1 MGENLFLFGPPGV
14 GKGTQARRLST
25 AFGVPHV
32 ATGDM
37 LRGAIQSNTPLGVR
51 VADFLRGGQLV
62 PDEIMVEVVRQ
73 RLGEP
78 DTAAGFIMDGYP
90 RTMVQA
96 EALGT
101 LLAGD
106 AQGSAGNPGG
116 NPGGNSNRRVDGV
129 IVLDAPIE
137 ALVARIAGRRT
148 CESCQKSYHV
158 SAQPPKVG
166 GVCDRCGGA
175 LVQRVDDA
183 ETTVRFRLDEYADK
197 TKPVLDYFWKHQW
210 PMLPVDAIGDID
222 QVFGRIYS
230 AVLLR

>member
-1 MGENLFLFGPPGV
+1 LGENLLLFGPPEV

-37 LRGAIQSNTPLGVR
+37 LRGAIQSNTPLGLR
-51 VADFLRGGQLV
+51 VADFLRAGQLV
-62 PDEIMVEVVRQ
+62 PDDIMVEVVNQ
-73 RLGEP
+73 RLAEP
-78 DTAAGFIMDGYP
+78 DTAVGFIMDGYP
-90 RTMVQA
+90 RTTRQA
-96 EALGT
+96 EALGAF
-101 LLAGD
+101 LAGD
-106 AQGSAGNPGG
+106 GQ
-116 NPGGNSNRRVDGV
+116 RRAARKVDGV
-129 IVLDAPIE
+129 IVLDAPVE

-158 SAQPPKVG
+158 TAQPPKVG

-183 ETTVRFRLDEYADK
+183 ESTVRFRLDEHADK
-197 TKPVLDYFWKHQW
+197 TKPVLDYFWTHQW

-230 AVLLR
+230 AVLLS